1 MNYLFFSGASN
12 TAKTHDLNALQAE
25 LLNNGFS
32 TIIEKRMSNND
43 FIAVLENKKGKKVLI
58 NSSSDNQTSLNLLHD
73 FITNNCVNKLLIDT
87 VISSL
92 REDTESIRQDFLDY
106 FSQHSYFQNNFEN
119 QIVDIPMGRPRTGS
133 VRLASCQFLTET
145 TINLTI
151 HILSLP
157 PFLLI

>member
-12 TAKTHDLNALQAE
+12 IAKTHDLNALQTE

-32 TIIEKRMSNND
+32 TIIENRLPNRD
-43 FIAVLENKKGKKVLI
+43 FIAVLENNKGKKVLI
-58 NSSSDNQTSLNLLHD
+58 NSSSDNLTSLNQLRD
-73 FITNNCVNKLLIDT
+73 FITNNCVNKFLIDT

-106 FSQHSYFQNNFEN
+106 FSQHSYFLNSYKNRV
-119 QIVDIPMGRPRTGS
+119 VDIPMGRPRTGS
-133 VRLASCQFLTET
+133 VRLASCLFLTET